1 MAYTRTYNVF
11 RRSDAQE
18 IFCAVCQDQ
27 PVPPFIDGLSWLY
40 QGTVTDDGPVP
51 TGFLAHVARKAS
63 DLNGFY
69 LFFLCERRPS
79 SSWSGKDI
87 SRLRR
92 PVGPIA
98 A

>member
-1 MAYTRTYNVF
+1 MAYTRTYNMF
-11 RRSDAQE
+11 RRSDDQE
-18 IFCAVCQDQ
+18 IFCAIGQDQ
-27 PVPPFIDGLSWLY
+27 PIPRFIDGVSWLY

-79 SSWSGKDI
+79 SLRSGKNL
-87 SRLRR
+87 SPARHSLT
-92 PVGPIA
+92 IA